1 MIGDLAHPTGF
12 EPVTSAFG
20 GQHSIQLSYGCLND
34 AVICMREAFLT
45 DAARGFNGE
54 IRFAVR
60 KLCGKWVLHHD
71 TSQGSEAR
79 NARARLPTAMAS
91 ATTIKTVA
99 TANVTRMPVVMA
111 SSFNRK
117 GRRLIREADNR
128 LRRVLRSPS

>member
-20 GQHSIQLSYGCLND
+20 GRHSIQLSYGCIND

-71 TSQGSEAR
+71 TSPGERSAYRESTASVGDGERDDDQNRRYCECDPHAGSD
-79 NARARLPTAMAS
+79 
-91 ATTIKTVA
+91 
-99 TANVTRMPVVMA
+99 
-111 SSFNRK
+111 
-117 GRRLIREADNR
+117 GLII
-128 LRRVLRSPS
+128 